1 MVTTIILFKN
11 LLRLTWKNPGSLSHE
26 VLLYF
31 KQQMK
36 KKTDRKKRKK
46 RKEKDKKRY
55 IARYFQKILTLIAV
69 ALMIFTN
76 NLGCLIL
83 NQFPL
88 MSFLSK
94 PVFQFSDLTL
104 KDKYMQTQII
114 TDDNH
119 HKF

>member
-1 MVTTIILFKN
+1 MEKSRFLVVRFYCISN
-11 LLRLTWKNPGSLSHE
+11 S
-26 VLLYF
+26 
-31 KQQMK
+31 K
-36 KKTDRKKRKK
+36 KKGK
-46 RKEKDKKRY
+46 KEKKGKRQKRY

-88 MSFLSK
+88 VSFLSK

-104 KDKYMQTQII
+104 KDKYMQRQII

>member
-1 MVTTIILFKN
+1 MEKSRFLVMRFYCISN
-11 LLRLTWKNPGSLSHE
+11 S
-26 VLLYF
+26 
-31 KQQMK
+31 KQK
-36 KKTDRKKRKK
+36 KKKDRKK

-88 MSFLSK
+88 VSFLSK

>member
-11 LLRLTWKNPGSLSHE
+11 LLRLGKIQFLSRE

-31 KQQMK
+31 NQQTK
-36 KKTDRKKRKK
+36 KK
-46 RKEKDKKRY
+46 KE

-88 MSFLSK
+88 VSFLSK
-94 PVFQFSDLTL
+94 PVFQFSNLTL
-104 KDKYMQTQII
+104 KDKYM
-114 TDDNH
+114 
-119 HKF
+119 KR

>member
-11 LLRLTWKNPGSLSHE
+11 LLRLTWKNPGSLSRE

-36 KKTDRKKRKK
+36 KKTDRKKRK
-46 RKEKDKKRY
+46 EKDKKGTLQ
-55 IARYFQKILTLIAV
+55 RYFQKILTLIAV

-104 KDKYMQTQII
+104 KDKYMQRQII

>member
-11 LLRLTWKNPGSLSHE
+11 LFRVTWKNPG
-26 VLLYF
+26 LLVMRFYCISNS
-31 KQQMK
+31 
-36 KKTDRKKRKK
+36 RKKRKK
-46 RKEKDKKRY
+46 EKKGKRQKRY
-55 IARYFQKILTLIAV
+55 IVRSFQKILTLTAV

-88 MSFLSK
+88 VSFLSK

-104 KDKYMQTQII
+104 RDKYM
-114 TDDNH
+114 
-119 HKF
+119 KR

>member
-1 MVTTIILFKN
+1 
-11 LLRLTWKNPGSLSHE
+11 
-26 VLLYF
+26 
-31 KQQMK
+31 
-36 KKTDRKKRKK
+36 
-46 RKEKDKKRY
+46 
-55 IARYFQKILTLIAV
+55 
-69 ALMIFTN
+69 MIFTN

-88 MSFLSK
+88 VSFLSK